1 MEDYIYLSLVVFLV
15 VSSFSCTFY
24 WIIYFNTC
32 RGGKDYITLDYDS
45 SYDRNYI
52 NSHDL
57 L

>member
-24 WIIYFNTC
+24 WIIYFNNC
-32 RGGKDYITLDYDS
+32 RKKKDYITLDYDS
-45 SYDRNYI
+45 SYDRNYV